1 MQRRSDP
8 KLLICAERES
18 KQFPVSI
25 TNALRE
31 SDSFQQRRLR
41 HRQPDCARKSDQR
54 DARSQNASA
63 VFRGARPSRA
73 LVSASRRN
81 RLEREKFVKA
91 RRFPRPR
98 RARSPEF
105 QTGAHSMTVIAPPTP
120 DALIL
125 RSYIDSANT
134 GGTTNFPRLHDLIV

>member
-63 VFRGARPSRA
+63 VFRGARP
-73 LVSASRRN
+73 
-81 RLEREKFVKA
+81 
-91 RRFPRPR
+91 R

-105 QTGAHSMTVIAPPTP
+105 QTGAHSMMVIAPPTP